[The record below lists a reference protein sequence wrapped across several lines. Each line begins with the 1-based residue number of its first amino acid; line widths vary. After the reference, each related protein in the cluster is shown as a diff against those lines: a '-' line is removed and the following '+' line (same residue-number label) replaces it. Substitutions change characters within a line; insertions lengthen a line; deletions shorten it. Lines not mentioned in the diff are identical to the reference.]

1 MAAIEPID
9 LSARAALPRRSRFS
23 GLLSVSFPD
32 RLALAALGLVTFIAV
47 LAPVLAPHDPR
58 RQIGTPYASPSSAFP
73 LGTDEAGRDMLSRV
87 LLGVQTTWL
96 TALLI
101 IVIGVLIGGAVGLIA
116 GAAGGWVDSGLM
128 RITDLFLAMPAA
140 VLAISVVA
148 AMGPSLTH
156 IVIAVSILWWPYY
169 ARLIRVQVRDL
180 AARPHLEAARL
191 AGCKRRRLVL
201 RHLLPGAVPVAIV
214 AASLD
219 MGGAIGLLAGLSFLG
234 LGTPPPSPE
243 LGAMTATGST
253 QMLTAWWLAAFP
265 ALAVFLLCL
274 VANVAGDTLRDLV
287 DR

>member
-1 MAAIEPID
+1 MAALEPIE
-9 LSARAALPRRSRFS
+9 LAGVAVPRRNRFS
-23 GLLSVSFPD
+23 GFGGIRVPD
-32 RLALAALGLVTFIAV
+32 RIALAALAVVTATAV
-47 LAPVLAPHDPR
+47 LAPLLAPHDPR

-73 LGTDEAGRDMLSRV
+73 FGTDEAGRDMFSRV

-96 TALLI
+96 TALL
-101 IVIGVLIGGAVGLIA
+101 VIGVGLLLGGLIGLVA
-116 GAAGGWVDSGLM
+116 GAAGGWVDAVLM
-128 RITDLFLAMPAA
+128 RITDLFLAMPSS

-156 IVIAVSILWWPYY
+156 IVLAVSILWWPYY

-180 AARPHLEAARL
+180 AARPHVEAARL
-191 AGCKRRRLVL
+191 AGCGRLRLVL
-201 RHLLPGAVPVAIV
+201 RHLLPGAVPVAVV

-219 MGGAIGLLAGLSFLG
+219 ISSAIVLLAGLSFLG

-243 LGAMTATGST
+243 LGSMTAAGST

-274 VANVAGDTLRDLV
+274 ISNVAGDTLRDLV

>member
-9 LSARAALPRRSRFS
+9 LTSRAALPRRSRFS
-23 GLLSVSFPD
+23 GLVSISVPD
-32 RLALAALGLVTFIAV
+32 RIALAALGLVTATAL
-47 LAPVLAPHDPR
+47 LAPLLAPHNPR
-58 RQIGTPYASPSSAFP
+58 RQVGPEYASPSSAFP

-116 GAAGGWVDSGLM
+116 GAAGGLVDSGLM

-253 QMLTAWWLAAFP
+253 QMLTAWWLAVFP

-274 VANVAGDTLRDLV
+274 VSNVAGDTLRDLV

>member
-9 LSARAALPRRSRFS
+9 LTSRAALPRRSRFS
-23 GLLSVSFPD
+23 GLLSISVPD
-32 RLALAALGLVTFIAV
+32 RIALAALGLVTAVAV
-47 LAPVLAPHDPR
+47 LAPLLAPHDPR
-58 RQIGTPYASPSSAFP
+58 AAVGPSYASPSAAFP

-101 IVIGVLIGGAVGLIA
+101 IAIGVFVGGIIGLVA
-116 GAAGGWVDSGLM
+116 GAAGGWIDSALM

-169 ARLIRVQVRDL
+169 ARLIRVQVREL

-191 AGCKRRRLVL
+191 AGCGRGRLIG

-219 MGGAIGLLAGLSFLG
+219 MGGAIGVLAGLSFLG

-243 LGAMTATGST
+243 LGAMTASGST
-253 QMLTAWWLAAFP
+253 QLLSAAWLAAFP
-265 ALAVFLLCL
+265 ALAVFLLVL
-274 VANVAGDTLRDLV
+274 VSNVAGDTLRDLV

>member
-1 MAAIEPID
+1 
-9 LSARAALPRRSRFS
+9 
-23 GLLSVSFPD
+23 
-32 RLALAALGLVTFIAV
+32 
-47 LAPVLAPHDPR
+47 
-58 RQIGTPYASPSSAFP
+58 
-73 LGTDEAGRDMLSRV
+73 MLSRV

-101 IVIGVLIGGAVGLIA
+101 IAIGVLIGGAVGLIA
-116 GAAGGWVDSGLM
+116 GAAGGLVDSGLM

-169 ARLIRVQVRDL
+169 ARLIRIQVRDL

-253 QMLTAWWLAAFP
+253 QMLTAWWLAVFP

-274 VANVAGDTLRDLV
+274 VSNVAGDTLRDLV

>member
-23 GLLSVSFPD
+23 GLLSVSLPD

-58 RQIGTPYASPSSAFP
+58 RQVGTPYASPSSAFP

-101 IVIGVLIGGAVGLIA
+101 IAIGVLIGGAVGLIA
-116 GAAGGWVDSGLM
+116 GAAGGLVDSGLM

-169 ARLIRVQVRDL
+169 ARLIRIQVRDL

-191 AGCKRRRLVL
+191 AGVSADASFSVTSSRRGAGRDRRGEPRHGRRDRVCWPVSPSSASALRRRAQSWA
-201 RHLLPGAVPVAIV
+201 P
-214 AASLD
+214 
-219 MGGAIGLLAGLSFLG
+219 
-234 LGTPPPSPE
+234 
-243 LGAMTATGST
+243 
-253 QMLTAWWLAAFP
+253 
-265 ALAVFLLCL
+265 
-274 VANVAGDTLRDLV
+274 
-287 DR
+287 

>member
-9 LSARAALPRRSRFS
+9 LTSRAALPRRSRFS
-23 GLLSVSFPD
+23 GLVSVSVPD
-32 RLALAALGLVTFIAV
+32 RIALAALGLVTATAL
-47 LAPVLAPHDPR
+47 LAPLLAPHNPR
-58 RQIGTPYASPSSAFP
+58 RKVGPEYASPSSAFP

-96 TALLI
+96 TALLVI
-101 IVIGVLIGGAVGLIA
+101 AIGVVLGGLVGLIA
-116 GAAGGWVDSGLM
+116 GAAGGAVDSVLM
-128 RITDLFLAMPAA
+128 RTTDLFLAMPSA

-148 AMGPSLTH
+148 ALGPSLTN

-169 ARLIRVQVRDL
+169 ARLIRIQVREL

-191 AGCKRRRLVL
+191 AGCGRTRRVL

-234 LGTPPPSPE
+234 LGAPPPAPE
-243 LGAMTATGST
+243 LGSMTAAGST
-253 QMLTAWWLAAFP
+253 QILSAWWLAVFP
-265 ALAVFLLCL
+265 ALAVFVLCL
-274 VANVAGDTLRDLV
+274 VANIAGDTLRDLV

>member
-1 MAAIEPID
+1 
-9 LSARAALPRRSRFS
+9 
-23 GLLSVSFPD
+23 
-32 RLALAALGLVTFIAV
+32 
-47 LAPVLAPHDPR
+47 
-58 RQIGTPYASPSSAFP
+58 
-73 LGTDEAGRDMLSRV
+73 
-87 LLGVQTTWL
+87 L

-101 IVIGVLIGGAVGLIA
+101 IVIGVLIGGAVGLVA
-116 GAAGGWVDSGLM
+116 GAAGGLVDSGLM

-253 QMLTAWWLAAFP
+253 QMLTAWWLAVFP

-274 VANVAGDTLRDLV
+274 VSNVAGDTLRDLV